1 MQTLLT
7 FFVLLFSSS
16 MFADDITDL
25 QIEGISIGDS
35 LLDYYSE
42 SEINDPERL
51 KNSFN
56 YNNKFLQLGFY
67 ENLSTYYKVS
77 VIIKQNQKNYVT
89 KKNGN
94 KYLIY
99 GLRGTLYFDY
109 FEECYEK
116 KDQIVLELSSFF
128 NSKNYEKYIYNDQSH
143 SYDIKSKV
151 SKVEF
156 LFDNGGVCVVSCTD
170 WSLELE
176 KTMNFVD
183 DLTVE
188 LKSPELI
195 DFLNNDF
202 YK

>member
-1 MQTLLT
+1 MKNLST
-7 FFVLLFSSS
+7 FFVLLFSTSI
-16 MFADDITDL
+16 FADDISDL

-77 VIIKQNQKNYVT
+77 TIIKQNQSNYVT

-94 KYLIY
+94 RYLIY
-99 GLRGTLYFDY
+99 GLRGTLYFDN

-128 NSKNYEKYIYNDQSH
+128 NSENYEKYIYNDQSH

-156 LFDNGGVCVVSCTD
+156 HFDSGGVCNVSCTD
-170 WSLELE
+170 WSSEME
-176 KTMNFVD
+176 STMNFIDELV
-183 DLTVE
+183 VE
-188 LKSPELI
+188 LKSPEFI